1 MAVYTDLTD
10 AELAKLLD
18 AYDLGEPLA
27 FKGIAEGVSN
37 SNFILE
43 TKRGRFV
50 LTIFERRF
58 VESEL
63 PFFMRV
69 MERCAERDFPAPRPL
84 HTKDGGFLA
93 YTHGKPA
100 CVVTWLSGVSPKTP
114 TLAHCRAIGAALARM
129 HAALDGL
136 EVTRANGLGPS
147 SWRGMIEPRYAL
159 ADYLRPGL
167 AALVEEDLAAMHAWP
182 GEGELP
188 RGVIHADWFPD
199 NALFVGSDLS
209 GAIDFYF
216 ACEDFLAYDIATCLN
231 AWCFEA
237 DNSYNLDKGEALI
250 AAYERVRKLT
260 EAERNALPIL
270 ARGAALRF
278 FATRLADWADTPPGA
293 LVRPKDPLE
302 YADKLAFHRQTQSVK
317 DYGG

>member
-10 AELAKLLD
+10 AELAALL
-18 AYDLGEPLA
+18 AEYGLGAPIA

-37 SNFILE
+37 SNFLLE
-43 TKRGRFV
+43 TERGRFI

-69 MERCAERDFPAPRPL
+69 MERCAERNFPAPLPL

-93 YTHGKPA
+93 HTHGKPA
-100 CVVTWLSGVSPKTP
+100 CIITWLAGVSPKTP
-114 TLAHCRAIGAALARM
+114 TLAHCRAIGGALAKL
-129 HAALDGL
+129 HEALQGL
-136 EVTRANGLGPS
+136 EETRANGLGPD
-147 SWRGMIEPRYAL
+147 SWRAMIAPRTAL
-159 ADYLRPGL
+159 ADYLQPGL
-167 AALVEEDLAAMHAWP
+167 AALVEGDLAAVANWP
-182 GEGELP
+182 SDLP
-188 RGVIHADWFPD
+188 RGVIHADLFPD
-199 NALFVGSDLS
+199 NTLFTGNELS

-216 ACEDFLAYDIATCLN
+216 ACTDFLAYDLAVCLN
-231 AWCFEA
+231 AWCFDEKHRF
-237 DNSYNLDKGEALI
+237 DIDRGEAMI
-250 AAYERVRKLT
+250 AAYERVRPLT
-260 EAERNALPIL
+260 LEERAAFPTL

-278 FATRLADWADTPPGA
+278 FSTRLADWADTPPGA

-302 YADKLAFHRQTQSVK
+302 YAAKLVFHRTAQSVK